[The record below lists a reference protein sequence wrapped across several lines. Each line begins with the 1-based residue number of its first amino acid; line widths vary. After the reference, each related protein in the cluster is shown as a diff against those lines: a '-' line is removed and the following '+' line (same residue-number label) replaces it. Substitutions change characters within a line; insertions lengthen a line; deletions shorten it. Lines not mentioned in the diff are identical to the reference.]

1 MKAIVI
7 NRFGPPDVFQI
18 SNVPEPSLKDDEI
31 LIEVS
36 AGSVNPIDF
45 KQRKGNHKFILGSNF
60 PIVLGYDVA
69 GTVRK
74 TGKDVNHF
82 KPGDCVCGVLN
93 NKYGGGLSE
102 YTKGSEKCFAKIP
115 SDFDPHNFAAL
126 PLAGLTSL
134 QALRDKGRLK
144 KNEKILIL
152 GAAGGVGH
160 YATQIASIL
169 EADIT
174 ATASEIH
181 KSFLNQLAKI
191 NFIDYTKTNILEVS
205 QTFHVIF
212 DIVGKYNFIKM
223 KHMLVPGGI
232 YINILPRPKIL
243 IHKLIS
249 LFTRKKKVK
258 TLLMKHN
265 SEDLQLLINWIN
277 QGKLKICIDKTFSI
291 ADIGEAHKY
300 MEQGHTEGKILIKYL
315 WPEEEKE

>member
-1 MKAIVI
+1 MKALVI
-7 NRFGPPDVFQI
+7 DRFGPPDIFQI
-18 SNVPEPSLKDDEI
+18 ATVPEPHLKNNEV
-31 LIEVS
+31 LIEVNT
-36 AGSVNPIDF
+36 GSVNPIDY
-45 KQRKGNHKFILGSNF
+45 KQRKGNHKFILGSHF

-69 GTVRK
+69 GTVIK
-74 TGKDVNHF
+74 TGKNVNQF
-82 KPGDCVCGVLN
+82 NPGDCVCGVLN

-102 YTKGSEKCFAKIP
+102 YAKGSEKCFGKIP
-115 SDFDPHNFAAL
+115 SDFDQYNFAAL
-126 PLAGLTSL
+126 PLTGLTAL
-134 QALRDKGRLK
+134 QALRDKGKLK

-174 ATASEIH
+174 VTASEKH
-181 KSFLNQLAKI
+181 KTFLNQLAEI
-191 NFIDYTKTNILEVS
+191 SFIDYTKTNILEIR

-212 DIVGKYNFIKM
+212 DTVGKYNFIKM

-249 LFTRKKKVK
+249 FFTRRKKVK

-265 SEDLQLLINWIN
+265 SEDLQLLINWVN
-277 QGKLKICIDKTFSI
+277 QGKLKICIDKAFAI
-291 ADIGEAHKY
+291 ADVGNAHKY
-300 MEQGHTEGKILIKYL
+300 MEEGHTEGKILIKYL